1 VWPHH
6 GPARKTNAY
15 KVTQGQKVHLAR
27 AEKALGRPLPPK
39 AVVHH
44 LDGSKNPD
52 APLVICPSQSYHF
65 LLHIRARVISA
76 GGDPNTQRICYKCQ
90 QLVPMSLLVKKGTQ
104 TQTVCRPCHSAANVR
119 YKALR
124 RQRMAS

>member
-1 VWPHH
+1 MAV
-6 GPARKTNAY
+6 KTSTYYPVN
-15 KVTQGQKVHLAR
+15 KEGRPVHIAR

-65 LLHIRARVISA
+65 LLHIRARVIAA
-76 GGDPNTQRICYKCQ
+76 GGDPNTQRICATCR
-90 QLVPMSLLVKKGTQ
+90 QLVPIELLAKKGRQ
-104 TQTVCRPCHSAANVR
+104 TQSQCRPCHVKTVVR
-119 YKALR
+119 WKQLK
-124 RQRMAS
+124 RQRKAS